1 MKVTSVAV
9 VRASSRQPSSKGQP
23 GQVSLRHGGCR
34 LRTEGGGGKNQ
45 LFEDGEE
52 EWSRCVLRFRGEK
65 KLIVCGAQK
74 RLSFL
79 LCGVGE

>member
-23 GQVSLRHGGCR
+23 GQVSQRHGGCR
-34 LRTEGGGGKNQ
+34 LRTGGGGKNQ

-52 EWSRCVLRFRGEK
+52 EWSRSVLRFRGEK

-79 LCGVGE
+79 PCGVGE

>member
-1 MKVTSVAV
+1 MG
-9 VRASSRQPSSKGQP
+9 RP
-23 GQVSLRHGGCR
+23 GQASLRHGGCR
-34 LRTEGGGGKNQ
+34 LRTEGGGGKSH

-65 KLIVCGAQK
+65 KLVVCGAQK

-79 LCGVGE
+79 LGGVGE